1 MRLGGQDHIPE
12 ALPIGQLA
20 EHQYRKLVPTGEVLH
35 ISVAVV
41 CFNGKDKFKSACL
54 KNLCNYLTFNIF
66 KELLQIFT
74 GH

>member
-1 MRLGGQDHIPE
+1 MVGFLTMRLGGQDHIPE

-41 CFNGKDKFKSACL
+41 CFNGKDKFKSARS
-54 KNLCNYLTFNIF
+54 KNPCNFLTYSNF
-66 KELLQIFT
+66 KELF
-74 GH
+74 